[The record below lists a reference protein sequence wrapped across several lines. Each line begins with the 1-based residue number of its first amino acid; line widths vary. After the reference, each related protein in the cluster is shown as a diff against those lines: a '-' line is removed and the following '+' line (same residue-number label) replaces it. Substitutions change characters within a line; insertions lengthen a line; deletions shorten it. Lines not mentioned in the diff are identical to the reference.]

1 MMSVYVST
9 KSVTM
14 SENVYVFDSRLDNGF
29 LNVLYQG
36 NKKHAAVI
44 FEQFLK
50 GIHWQMKEVDENFTQ
65 GNTEKFK
72 RQVHMLKPVLS
83 FVGLTFL
90 TGKADMIERNCNQN
104 CGYSDLAELYQDF
117 RNDIVEFIPLIES
130 ELIKLKE

>member
-1 MMSVYVST
+1 MMN
-9 KSVTM
+9 
-14 SENVYVFDSRLDNGF
+14 ENTYVFDSRLDNGF

-50 GIHWQMKEVDENFTQ
+50 GIHYQMKEVDDNFTM
-65 GNTEKFK
+65 GNTEQFK
-72 RQVHMLKPVLS
+72 RKVHMLKPVLS

-90 TGKADMIERNCNQN
+90 TGKADMLERNCAQN
-104 CGYSDLAELYQDF
+104 SGYGELAELYKDF
-117 RNDIVEFIPLIES
+117 RNNIVEFIPVIES